1 MKEFERIDFLSYKQK
16 NVKQSDKTKLFDIH
30 GQIWSFEFVKGMG
43 MKSSQV
49 SLRVEKKLHEL
60 GCYNL
65 KRVLEYRTF
74 AFVV

>member
-1 MKEFERIDFLSYKQK
+1 MTELERIDFLCYKQI
-16 NVKQSDKTKLFDIH
+16 VKQSDKTKLFDVH
-30 GQIWSFEFVKGMG
+30 GQIWNSEFMKGMG

-49 SLRVEKKLHEL
+49 SLLVEKKLNEL
-60 GCYNL
+60 DHNL